1 LKIFKTAH
9 LLILIIG
16 LSLITTC
23 YAEDMEYTSKTVMA
37 EDSNCKEC
45 HSGDVHVI
53 HESTSATCQGCH
65 GASLTDRQPECS
77 KCHYGSIHSVH
88 SSKVNSENCSY
99 CHEGLDQL
107 HVEFISD
114 TVCVHCHKDLLDVHG
129 GPTDSCEICHG
140 TSPDIVIPVTGSNDV
155 IVCQGCHISTDVA
168 ALHGEADNVSS
179 CYMCH
184 RPGSTEM
191 NESEIPHFIHV
202 PEVPC
207 ENCHLSS
214 ETGEII
220 IPECIACHAVD
231 TLHGYDQIALKT
243 SSTGLDCSVCHPMM
257 EGPDDP
263 STPSTATED
272 STSGT
277 EIETDETNTT
287 ETDAEGTPGFGA
299 ILAFSILAVVY
310 LIRKRN

>member
-1 LKIFKTAH
+1 MKIFKTAH

-23 YAEDMEYTSKTVMA
+23 YAEDMEYTSETVMA

-65 GASLTDRQPECS
+65 GESLSDRQPECS

-88 SSKVNSENCSY
+88 SGKVNTENCSY

-140 TSPDIVIPVTGSNDV
+140 TSPDIVIPVTGSDDV

-207 ENCHLSS
+207 DNCHLDS
-214 ETGEII
+214 ESGEII

-257 EGPDDP
+257 EGPEGSDEP
-263 STPSTATED
+263 STQPTATGD

-277 EIETDETNTT
+277 ETETNET
-287 ETDAEGTPGFGA
+287 ETDTEGSPGFGA
-299 ILAFSILAVVY
+299 IIAFSILAVMY